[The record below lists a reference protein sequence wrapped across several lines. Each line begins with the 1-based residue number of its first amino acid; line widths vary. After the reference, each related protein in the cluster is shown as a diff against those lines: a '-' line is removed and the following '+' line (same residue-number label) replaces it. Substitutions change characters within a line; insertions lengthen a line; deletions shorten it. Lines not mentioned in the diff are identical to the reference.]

1 MSEMLKRSVTNM
13 SETLFPGI
21 THQEVRTNTWFIK
34 PGYEMVS
41 SLPLQMALYFNVILF
56 PFWLAVIIFMAYVK
70 FECLTY
76 VSRFLLVTVLIAVIL
91 NECLRLYLGYLGN
104 LLEKVPELVA
114 FWMLSLLLQ
123 LPCQLFILFNRAAP
137 LLPGEKTVHIVMI
150 LLLLSQLASGY
161 TALRSLCGQ
170 QAKRYQMMQI
180 RLAQQRKASGAAK
193 EQSQNN

>member
-56 PFWLAVIIFMAYVK
+56 PFWLAVIIFMAYV
-70 FECLTY
+70 
-76 VSRFLLVTVLIAVIL
+76 
-91 NECLRLYLGYLGN
+91 
-104 LLEKVPELVA
+104 KVPELVA